1 MTGTPT
7 RIGRYLVARR
17 LGSGGMGE
25 VFLAHSPAG
34 DPVAVKV
41 IRTDRL
47 DSDTRARFEREALA
61 ARTVVTTNRVARFL
75 EADPFAER
83 PWLAMEFVGGK
94 TLETYVDERGPLSTP
109 LVASLGALLAEG
121 LGAVHAADLLHR
133 DLKPANIILGEYGPV
148 VIDFGLAAFTDAR
161 SSLTHAGTIIGTVRC
176 MPPEQANGERDIT
189 AAADVYA
196 LGTVLLYAAAGHYPY
211 DGTTWHAVVT
221 QVVNPDTL
229 PDLAGVEDGLRALV
243 ADMLAPAPA
252 DRPTLD
258 EVVARC
264 ADVMAAA
271 GWTPVRAR
279 HALVERTAAAALRD
293 TLAIAPET
301 GSPIPT
307 EDGAGA
313 APESLAPL
321 AIDLAA
327 LPDALDSP
335 ASRGPDPITPGDG
348 TPAGTDEPG
357 AEDGAGGPPDR
368 SGDDVHAVPPPPAP
382 GRRASAED
390 RPARVPAATRVSA
403 ELRDAYSARRGL

>member
-17 LGSGGMGE
+17 LGAGGMGE
-25 VFLAHSPAG
+25 VYLAHSPAG

-41 IRTDRL
+41 IRADRL
-47 DSDTRARFEREALA
+47 DSDARTRFEREALA

-83 PWLAMEFVGGK
+83 PWLAMEFVGGQ
-94 TLETYVDERGPLSTP
+94 TLEAYVDEHSPLPTP

-121 LGAVHAADLLHR
+121 LSAVHAADLLHR

-176 MPPEQANGERDIT
+176 MSPEQANAERDIT

-211 DGTTWHAVVT
+211 DGTTWLAVVT
-221 QVVNPDTL
+221 QVVNPDTP
-229 PDLAGVEDGLRALV
+229 PDLTGTTGGLRALL
-243 ADMLAPAPA
+243 ADMLAAAPA

-258 EVVARC
+258 EVVTRC
-264 ADVMAAA
+264 TDVMAAV

-279 HALVERTAAAALRD
+279 HALVERTATAALRD
-293 TLAIAPET
+293 TLAIGSSRDLPAPEVNESAVGSEGDT
-301 GSPIPT
+301 G
-307 EDGAGA
+307 
-313 APESLAPL
+313 LAN
-321 AIDLAA
+321 DLAA

-335 ASRGPDPITPGDG
+335 PPRGHTS
-348 TPAGTDEPG
+348 PAEGTD
-357 AEDGAGGPPDR
+357 DGPPDTDER
-368 SGDDVHAVPPPPAP
+368 DDSDDPVVGVSPIPPPPAP
-382 GRRASAED
+382 AQRASAD
-390 RPARVPAATRVSA
+390 GRRARVPAATRVAA
-403 ELRDAYSARRGL
+403 ELRDAYGARRGL